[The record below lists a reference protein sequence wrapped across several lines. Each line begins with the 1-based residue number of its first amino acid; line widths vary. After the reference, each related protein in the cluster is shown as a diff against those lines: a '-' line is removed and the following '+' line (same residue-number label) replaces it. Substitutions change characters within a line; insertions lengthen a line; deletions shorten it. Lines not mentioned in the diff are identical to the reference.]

1 MTGIVA
7 LVLRHGIATAMLML
21 FAMDS
26 VCAAVPQLTGA
37 LSRNTGVISGRQ
49 RSFLLYV
56 PKDLKPGA
64 PLLLVI
70 HGGNQEGADVRR
82 ATGFEFDMLADS
94 HGFLLAYPDGIDQ
107 GWSTCRKTPIRR
119 GRPTNIDDVAFI
131 QAIIANQAAVHGI
144 DKRRVFLAGHSNGWA
159 MSYRLALEHP
169 EEFAGIAAISS
180 SLPSHSEMS
189 CNPSNIPIP
198 VLIMNGTADP
208 VNPYAGGTGAAR
220 KAGADPL
227 GQALGVMGSG
237 TGGNMNDPTANYR
250 GSAFPFLPAN
260 PGGVMSSEATAQY
273 WAKLNGQNG
282 PPKHTTL
289 PHLKPA
295 DPTSVEVTSWTEPGK
310 APVLLYSIVGGGHV
324 VPQPYFHYPSNVG
337 RQTEEIDAPVVI
349 WDFFSKL
356 PSRP

>member
-7 LVLRHGIATAMLML
+7 LALRRGIATAVLSL
-21 FAMDS
+21 LAMDS
-26 VCAAVPQLTGA
+26 TCAAVPQLTGA
-37 LSRNTGVISGRQ
+37 LSRNTGAIAGRQ

-56 PKDLKPGA
+56 PRNLKPGA

-94 HGFLLAYPDGIDQ
+94 NGFLLAYPDGIDQ

-119 GRPTNIDDVAFI
+119 GRPPNIDDVGFI
-131 QAIIANQAAVHGI
+131 EAIVANQAVVHAI
-144 DKRRVFLAGHSNGWA
+144 DRKRVFLAGHSNGGA

-180 SLPSHSEMS
+180 SLPSQSDMS
-189 CNPSNIPIP
+189 CNPKNLPIP

-208 VNPYAGGTGAAR
+208 VNPYAGGMGAAR
-220 KAGADPL
+220 KAGADPVGQTL
-227 GQALGVMGSG
+227 GAMGGGMGS
-237 TGGNMNDPTANYR
+237 NMDATATYR
-250 GSAFPFLPAN
+250 GASFPILPAGS
-260 PGGVMSSEATAQY
+260 GGVMSTEATAQY
-273 WAKLNGQNG
+273 WAKVNGQNG
-282 PPKHTTL
+282 PPNHMAV
-289 PHLKPA
+289 PHLKAA
-295 DPTSVEVTSWTEPGK
+295 DPTSVEVTSWTAPDQ

-324 VPQPYFHYPSNVG
+324 VPQPYFQYPSNVG
-337 RQTEEIDAPVVI
+337 RQTQDIDAPAVI